1 MKIDRH
7 HSLKKTVDCFLN
19 LRLNIGANFRKP
31 LSAQFLI
38 GVFVPTES
46 LASPLRQLLA
56 QKSFVVSWS
65 PSALDFTDW
74 VISNR
79 HRIDCLIIQSSPR
92 AFRALQDLKQ
102 RDILLP
108 TLTVG
113 HAEERSGTAA
123 EIAETSD
130 ATVPDATAAE
140 STAAELTAAASTAGN
155 PGVDNLSVVSY
166 HEAVTFLD
174 VNDLNG
180 VDDAIRRA
188 VDRYLKLPTE
198 IKVNEAK
205 PIEGGTDEPIE
216 GGTDKRLF
224 LLSLQQQ
231 RLTEKLRERLG
242 YVGVYYKRNQ
252 RNFLRHMS
260 PSERQEFLDK
270 LRQDYRHIILNYFAN
285 DTTINQKIDDFVN
298 VAFFADMSVP
308 KIVEIH
314 MELIDDF
321 SKQLQLEGRN
331 EDILADYR
339 LTLIDVIAHLCEMYR
354 RSLPRD
360 M

>member
-1 MKIDRH
+1 M
-7 HSLKKTVDCFLN
+7 
-19 LRLNIGANFRKP
+19 
-31 LSAQFLI
+31 SAQFLI

-46 LASPLRQLLA
+46 LAGPLRQLFS

-65 PSALDFTDW
+65 QSASDFTDW
-74 VISNR
+74 VVSNR
-79 HRIDCLIIQSSPR
+79 HRIDCLMVQSSSE
-92 AFRALQDLKQ
+92 AFRTLQYLKR

-113 HAEERSGTAA
+113 RGPVVQSTLDRGDERTGLARDLVAEPVQVDRVTAD
-123 EIAETSD
+123 EEPLPEDGDSR
-130 ATVPDATAAE
+130 AE
-140 STAAELTAAASTAGN
+140 S
-155 PGVDNLSVVSY
+155 LSADAY
-166 HEAVTFLD
+166 HEAVTVLN
-174 VNDLNG
+174 VNDPEG
-180 VDDAIRRA
+180 MDDAIRQA

-198 IKVNEAK
+198 VKVNSV
-205 PIEGGTDEPIE
+205 EGSADKDIGI
-216 GGTDKRLF
+216 TDKRLF

-252 RNFLRHMS
+252 RNFLRNMTS
-260 PSERQEFLDK
+260 SERQEFLDK
-270 LRQDYRHIILNYFAN
+270 LRQDYRHIILSYFAN
-285 DTTINQKIDDFVN
+285 DNTINQQIDDFVN

-331 EDILADYR
+331 DEILADYR

-360 M
+360 I